1 MAEES
6 TIEELNPGDSRPSD
20 VSAEEVPVEEDAALK
35 GDDAGAGDDSQSSQG
50 SWPVD
55 RLKPLV
61 EALVFASGEAIN
73 AGRLAKAVRG
83 ASRQEVTAALQELQA
98 ECEARGVRLVEVAG
112 GWQYRTAAEHAEPVR
127 RLFKERPYRLSRAA
141 VETLTVVAYKQPT
154 TRQGIEGVRGVDSGG
169 VLENLVEKRLIRIAG
184 RLDVPGRPLVY
195 ETTKDF
201 LELFGLK
208 DLAAMPRLAE
218 LGDEMLMLADKA
230 EFEQGAADEAA
241 VLPLEPDDSMAD
253 DSKAEDTIAADAIAD
268 EAIADDAPPGGT
280 VSTEQATESDDEIKE
295 AAEKD

>member
-1 MAEES
+1 
-6 TIEELNPGDSRPSD
+6 

-35 GDDAGAGDDSQSSQG
+35 GDDAGAGDDSLSSQG

-253 DSKAEDTIAADAIAD
+253 DTIAVDAIAD

-280 VSTEQATESDDEIKE
+280 VSTEQATESDDKIKE

>member
-253 DSKAEDTIAADAIAD
+253 DTIAVDAIAD

-280 VSTEQATESDDEIKE
+280 VSTEQATESDDKIKE

>member
-184 RLDVPGRPLVY
+184 RLNVPGRPLVY

-241 VLPLEPDDSMAD
+241 VLPLEPDDSMA
-253 DSKAEDTIAADAIAD
+253 EDTIAADAIAD

>member
-6 TIEELNPGDSRPSD
+6 TIEELNPGESRPSD
-20 VSAEEVPVEEDAALK
+20 VSAEEVPVEETGAEEGASSK

-112 GWQYRTAAEHAEPVR
+112 GWQYRTAAEHAESVR

-154 TRQGIEGVRGVDSGG
+154 TRQGIEGVRGVDCGG

-208 DLAAMPRLAE
+208 DLASMPRLAE
-218 LGDEMLMLADKA
+218 LGDEMLMLANKA

-241 VLPLEPDDSMAD
+241 VLPLEPGD
-253 DSKAEDTIAADAIAD
+253 EIVAD
-268 EAIADDAPPGGT
+268 EVADDAPPAGT
-280 VSTEQATESDDEIKE
+280 DLTKQAIESNDEIKE
-295 AAEKD
+295 ADEKD

>member
-6 TIEELNPGDSRPSD
+6 TIEELNPGKSSPAD
-20 VSAEEVPVEEDAALK
+20 VSAEEVPVEETTALEDVSLK
-35 GDDAGAGDDSQSSQG
+35 GDDAGVGDDSQSSQG

-184 RLDVPGRPLVY
+184 RLDAPGRPLVY

-241 VLPLEPDDSMAD
+241 VLPLEPGDSITD
-253 DSKAEDTIAADAIAD
+253 DTIADD
-268 EAIADDAPPGGT
+268 TIADDAPPAGT
-280 VSTEQATESDDEIKE
+280 ASTEQATESDDENKE
-295 AAEKD
+295 APEKD